1 MVQCSTAYRLK
12 PRPPRIL
19 LVEDEA
25 LVRMIMAEDFRDAG
39 YDVIECATGDEA
51 WDLLITGVEVD
62 LLFTDVHMPGRL
74 DGLALAGS
82 AREKLPDL
90 PIIITSGLLPASEAA
105 AFDAFLAKPFPFEI
119 ALQQVVGF
127 LDQNITKGEEQE

>member
-1 MVQCSTAYRLK
+1 MVQCSTACRLK
-12 PRPPRIL
+12 QRTLTIL

-25 LVRMIMAEDFRDAG
+25 LVRMIMADDFRDAG
-39 YDVIECATGDEA
+39 YDVIECSTGDEA
-51 WDLLITGVEVD
+51 WELLTTGVEID
-62 LLFTDVHMPGRL
+62 LLFTDVHMPGGL

-90 PIIITSGLLPASEAA
+90 PIIIASGLLPASEAA

-119 ALQQVVGF
+119 ALHRVAGL
-127 LDQNITKGEEQE
+127 LDHGRYEA